1 MLYTEKIQP
10 VAAAHGAI
18 WESDKMVT
26 MNDLIDEAD
35 FAEFFDTG
43 PEIEVKTSYEAPPES
58 SKSDDIDEK
67 LKKLNELVSHP
78 QSSAAADNFWKS
90 DQMVTM
96 DDLLGF
102 DDEEEKPVEE
112 PKQDLTV
119 QNETVQLAVQALEQI
134 KSSSGDNMFNLLE
147 KFLNTHRI
155 EQSKTVTKSPILDE
169 LYALKAENDKP
180 IEEEIK
186 IKLEPVSQP
195 VKIAPK
201 PICKLDDMINSNS
214 TRDYRLKR
222 QTNNQAASRSR
233 AKKKR
238 LIQERSEKNDRF
250 ERDNPELKKTLN
262 KYEGELHG
270 LKRKLD
276 FYEQRLGT
284 VK

>member
-1 MLYTEKIQP
+1 MFLIGLLIFIQTLLSWP
-10 VAAAHGAI
+10 WI
-18 WESDKMVT
+18 IES
-26 MNDLIDEAD
+26 
-35 FAEFFDTG
+35 
-43 PEIEVKTSYEAPPES
+43 KT
-58 SKSDDIDEK
+58 
-67 LKKLNELVSHP
+67 
-78 QSSAAADNFWKS
+78 
-90 DQMVTM
+90 
-96 DDLLGF
+96 
-102 DDEEEKPVEE
+102 
-112 PKQDLTV
+112 
-119 QNETVQLAVQALEQI
+119 
-134 KSSSGDNMFNLLE
+134 
-147 KFLNTHRI
+147 RI
-155 EQSKTVTKSPILDE
+155 SEQSKTVTKSPILDE

-186 IKLEPVSQP
+186 IKLEPISQP

-284 VK
+284 VKWYEQYKQFWVWEKKNIEKI